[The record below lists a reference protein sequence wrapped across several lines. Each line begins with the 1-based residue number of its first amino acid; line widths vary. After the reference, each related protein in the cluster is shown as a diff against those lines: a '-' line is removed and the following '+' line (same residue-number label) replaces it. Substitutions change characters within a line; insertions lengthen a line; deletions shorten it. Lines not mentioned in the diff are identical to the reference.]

1 MTTPKANNQAKIL
14 SASMEAE
21 GKTLARMF
29 DYSDIALDLTGTH
42 GKSAQKI
49 FSIRSL
55 TGYEQRVDNVPDNQT
70 EEERRR
76 FVKDAK
82 ESRLIASLERLND
95 DEKES
100 IRKAIDTVLPQIQ
113 AQKKKVAD
121 AFNAGYN
128 VEHLLPHCLR
138 DSYESAPDKVVK
150 QYLTAK

>member
-1 MTTPKANNQAKIL
+1 
-14 SASMEAE
+14 META

-29 DYSDIALDLTGTH
+29 NYSDIALDLTGTH

-55 TGYEQRVDNVPDNQT
+55 TGYEQRVDNVPDT
-70 EEERRR
+70 LSEEERKK
-76 FVKDAK
+76 FVKEAK
-82 ESRLIASLERLND
+82 ESRLIASLEGLND
-95 DEKES
+95 HEKES
-100 IRKAIDTVLPQIQ
+100 IRKAIDTALQQIQ

-121 AFNAGYN
+121 AFDAGYN

-138 DSYESAPDKVVK
+138 ESYKYAPDKVVK